1 MAYILKYQR
10 LEWHFPIFWH
20 CFTPKW
26 LHNAQNNNIMQN
38 LCVCIYHICFIHSSV
53 GGLLV
58 HLPLPLTP
66 LLWVCL
72 LQASATTKAARAV
85 SAAKYVHTTSSG
97 HDPCPPWSPAP
108 WSWGAAEEPSRRSS
122 PCGAT
127 DRAHK
132 DHACQ
137 RCGSRCCELTS
148 GPLDW
153 DCLRPPYLCI
163 QRQSMLPDTS
173 TKGTE
178 SRAQD

>member
-1 MAYILKYQR
+1 
-10 LEWHFPIFWH
+10 
-20 CFTPKW
+20 
-26 LHNAQNNNIMQN
+26 MQN
-38 LCVCIYHICFIHSSV
+38 LCVCIYHICFIHSSM

-72 LQASATTKAARAV
+72 LQASATTKAARVV
-85 SAAKYVHTTSSG
+85 SAAKYVHTISSG
-97 HDPCPPWSPAP
+97 HDPCPLWSPAP
-108 WSWGAAEEPSRRSS
+108 WSWGAAEEPSRHSS

-127 DRAHK
+127 DSAHK

-137 RCGSRCCELTS
+137 RCGPQCCELTS